1 MFKLVRLPTR
11 SISNKVV
18 SKEIA
23 TFFTY
28 SEAFKLCELLNKQCD
43 KYQLGCCFK
52 VEIVNV

>member
-28 SEAFKLCELLNKQCD
+28 SEAFKLSELLNKQCD